1 MEVGVQEVLVAEE
14 AEVVTARE
22 MVEQVV
28 EVLVSVE
35 VLVEDQADQVA
46 VALAGEVVKL
56 ENLIHGLLTELRL
69 ILIAVTGEEMEELF
83 HRK

>member
-56 ENLIHGLLTELRL
+56 ENLVHGLLTELRL

>member
-35 VLVEDQADQVA
+35 VLV
-46 VALAGEVVKL
+46 
-56 ENLIHGLLTELRL
+56 
-69 ILIAVTGEEMEELF
+69 
-83 HRK
+83 